1 METQF
6 ALCCLSGVGAFFA
19 AGAAGASFA
28 EGVSRSRRQAGAQA
42 GLPALQGGWWA
53 RLVRNGF
60 GPLLPAASRLLECGR
75 VRACVQ
81 EAAWAMSEGGRAT
94 TPKALLSLWLLAALL
109 LAGAAGVASASP
121 VAACAVAACAAAV
134 WMAVLKTA
142 QDRRRAAVREAVP
155 DALRAMG
162 VCFQSGLS
170 LLQTFQQVAKETQPP
185 LQTLFLRASH
195 LLQTGRTASEALGV
209 FRSGPLVSE
218 LAFVAVALDVQHQTG
233 GSIGQVLES
242 ARETV
247 ESELDLERSLRVQT
261 AQARLS
267 ARIVSVM
274 PFVLVAIFSLVSD
287 NFLAPFFASFTGV
300 ALLAL
305 ALCMQAAGVL
315 LVRRMLKVEVGE

>member
-1 METQF
+1 M
-6 ALCCLSGVGAFFA
+6 GAFFA

-42 GLPALQGGWWA
+42 GLPALQGGVVGAA
-53 RLVRNGF
+53 RAQTGF

-185 LQTLFLRASH
+185 LQALFLRASH
-195 LLQTGRTASEALGV
+195 LLQTGRTASEALSV

-274 PFVLVAIFSLVSD
+274 PF
-287 NFLAPFFASFTGV
+287 
-300 ALLAL
+300 
-305 ALCMQAAGVL
+305 CAGGHIL
-315 LVRRMLKVEVGE
+315 SGER